1 MRHGLPPCNCAGVSF
16 GVLIVDDNQTFL
28 DAASDLLERQGV
40 RIVGLAATSAEA
52 LRQSAELC
60 PEVMLIDI
68 SLSGESGFEL
78 ARRLTAQRPGEAVV
92 ILISTHSQADF
103 ADLIT
108 ESPAAGF
115 MPKSELSVDRIRQIA
130 RPRRLAD

>member
-1 MRHGLPPCNCAGVSF
+1 M
-16 GVLIVDDNQTFL
+16 
-28 DAASDLLERQGV
+28 
-40 RIVGLAATSAEA
+40 GLAATSAEA

-92 ILISTHSQADF
+92 ILISTHSLADF
-103 ADLIT
+103 ADLIA